1 MNNKFS
7 LNQKVCI
14 VTGGAGLLGL
24 QHIETIFENGGIPV
38 VIDNDKSK
46 LKYLSKTFSFK
57 EKEKK
62 IAFYLA
68 DITSEKNMLRIKKL
82 ILKKFKRIDVLINN
96 ASVDYKIK
104 KNNNFNKKLKLENFD
119 MKIFS
124 KDIDVGL
131 KGSLICTKIYGQ
143 HMAKIKKG
151 VILNVASDLALI
163 SPDHRIYNRN
173 DKYIKNVK
181 PITYSIV
188 KHGIVG
194 LTKYTANYWAK
205 SNVRCNAIAPGGI
218 YNNQSKNFVKK
229 ISKLIPMGRMAKTG
243 EYKSTIL
250 YLISDASSYMT
261 GATISV
267 DGGRTII

>member
-1 MNNKFS
+1 MINKFS
-7 LNQKVCI
+7 LEGRICI

-24 QHIETIFENGGIPV
+24 QHIETILENGGIPI
-38 VIDNDKSK
+38 VIDNNKIKLESLSQSYSK
-46 LKYLSKTFSFK
+46 QK
-57 EKEKK
+57 KEKK
-62 IAFYLA
+62 IDFFYA
-68 DITSEKNMLRIKKL
+68 DITDEKTILKTKKL
-82 ILKKFKRIDVLINN
+82 ILKKFNRIDVLINN
-96 ASVDYKIK
+96 ASVDYKMK
-104 KNNNFNKKLKLENFD
+104 KNNKTKNKLKLENFD

-131 KGSLICTKIYGQ
+131 KGSLICTKVFGY
-143 HMAKIKKG
+143 HMAQFKGG

-163 SPDHRIYNRN
+163 SPDHRIYNDN
-173 DKYIKNVK
+173 DYLFENVK
-181 PITYSIV
+181 PVTYSMV
-188 KHGIVG
+188 KHGIIG

-205 SNVRCNAIAPGGI
+205 NNIRCNSIAPGGI
-218 YNNQSKNFVKK
+218 FNNQPKNFIKK
-229 ISKLIPMGRMAKTG
+229 ISKLIPMGRMAKEG